1 MQDMPTAETYPAR
14 IVSSADVEKSCF
26 TFTTNVGDTKPSVS
40 ELLHFC
46 VFRRLLFVG
55 FFCLCAAASQ
65 GWGHGCGPLQVGL
78 SEGGA
83 FREPKTNTA
92 DFNLLLFFLISLCGQ
107 F

>member
-14 IVSSADVEKSCF
+14 IVSSAEVEKSCF
-26 TFTTNVGDTKPSVS
+26 TLTTNVGDTTASMS

-55 FFCLCAAASQ
+55 FFCLCAAAS
-65 GWGHGCGPLQVGL
+65 HGCGPLQVGL

-92 DFNLLLFFLISLCGQ
+92 DFNLLLCFLISLCGQ